1 MTAHRTV
8 IEAGPGTVRRLC
20 CGTGESA
27 ADAGAALEWI
37 DDPVALVQAR
47 PVALPVLLRTVL
59 SSLACP
65 DRPAS
70 VLVVHP
76 TWWSASRVDLVAA
89 AAGALAED
97 TVTRPRSRLLAGA
110 ARGGRA
116 GVIVEIAARLVAITG
131 TETVAEPRA
140 GPPAEV
146 AAAVVRHVVRLAGED
161 PATVVIDRPA
171 GIGGA
176 AALAGLIDERLRLVR
191 DDVGVEL
198 VDAARLVRLAGLTA
212 PAPDAV
218 APAPAAHGP
227 RGWRVPA
234 AAALLGVG
242 ALALGAAGGHRA
254 PADTADTVA
263 PAVPVTFLVEGRVA
277 LQVPAGWPVRRVTA
291 GPGSA
296 RVEVVSP
303 SDPQAVL
310 HVTQSPSGGTLAAAA
325 EVLGRALND
334 AGPPGVFV
342 DFNPSGTSAGRPA
355 VTYREVRDGHHVDW
369 AVLVDGP
376 VRIGIG
382 CQHRPADTAALR
394 PVCEQAVRSAHAVR

>member
-1 MTAHRTV
+1 MSAHRAV

-20 CGTGESA
+20 CGTRESTP
-27 ADAGAALEWI
+27 DAVAALEWI
-37 DDPVALVQAR
+37 DDPVALVRGR

-59 SSLACP
+59 ASLACP
-65 DRPAS
+65 DQPGS

-76 TWWSASRVDLVAA
+76 TWWSAARVDLVAA
-89 AAGALAED
+89 AADPPAGAV
-97 TVTRPRSRLLAGA
+97 VTRPRSELLATLVPA
-110 ARGGRA
+110 GRRR
-116 GVIVEIAARLVAITG
+116 VIVEIAARLVAITDA
-131 TETVAEPRA
+131 ETVAEPRT

-176 AALAGLIDERLRLVR
+176 AALAGLIVERLRSVR

-198 VDAARLVRLAGLTA
+198 VDAGRMAALAKLTD
-212 PAPDAV
+212 PAPEAV
-218 APAPAAHGP
+218 VPASGTRGP
-227 RGWRVPA
+227 RGWRVA
-234 AAALLGVG
+234 VSVAAALLGAG
-242 ALALGAAGGHRA
+242 ALAVGVAGGHRA
-254 PADTADTVA
+254 PADAVA
-263 PAVPVTFLVEGRVA
+263 PATPATFLVEGRVA
-277 LQVPAGWPVRRVTA
+277 LEVPPGWPVRRVTG

-296 RVEVVSP
+296 RVEVASP
-303 SDPQAVL
+303 SDPQVVL
-310 HVTQSPSGGTLAAAA
+310 HVTQSPSGGTLADAA
-325 EVLGRALND
+325 EALGRALND

-382 CQHRPADTAALR
+382 CQHRPADAAALR
-394 PVCEQAVRSAHAVR
+394 QVCEQAVRSAHAVR